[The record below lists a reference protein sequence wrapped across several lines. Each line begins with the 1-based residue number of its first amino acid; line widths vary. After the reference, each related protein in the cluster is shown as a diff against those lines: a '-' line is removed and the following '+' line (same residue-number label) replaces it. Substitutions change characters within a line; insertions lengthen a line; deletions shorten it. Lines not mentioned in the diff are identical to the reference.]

1 MTEVKVN
8 RSKDYV
14 VMSNNHFKEKNM
26 SLKAKGL
33 LSLMLSLPESWD
45 YSIKGLTSIS
55 KESFNTIKSI
65 LKELKKYGY
74 LEIVKINTDKAKNG
88 RYEYEYNVY
97 EEPKNKRPKNNL
109 LFFDTNNN
117 IYNTNIVS
125 DNNIVNDTNIGNN
138 IINNNRKAFKKP
150 TLEEIKEYCQKRNN
164 GVDAKKFYD
173 YYEAN
178 DWIDQTGKKVK
189 SWKQKIITWEGS
201 RGKKQEVVSTKPQR
215 RIL

>member
-55 KESFNTIKSI
+55 KESISTIKRT

-74 LEIVKINTDKAKNG
+74 LEIVKINPDQAENG

-97 EEPKNKRPKNNL
+97 EDPVTKKTRGQKQPLEFEPY
-109 LFFDTNNN
+109 NN
-117 IYNTNIVS
+117 IYNTNIE
-125 DNNIVNDTNIGNN
+125 NN
-138 IINNNRKAFKKP
+138 IINNNKKGFKKP

-201 RGKKQEVVSTKPQR
+201 RGKKEEVVSTKPQR